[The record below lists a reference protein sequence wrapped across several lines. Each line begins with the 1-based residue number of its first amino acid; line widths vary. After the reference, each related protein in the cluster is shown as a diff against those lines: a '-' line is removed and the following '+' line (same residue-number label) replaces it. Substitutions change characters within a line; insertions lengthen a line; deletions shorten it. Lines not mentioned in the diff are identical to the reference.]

1 MIKWV
6 AEGDAVLVP
15 VKVVPGASRTRI
27 VGEWDGRLKVAVAA
41 APEGGKANDA
51 LTALLAGQLGLRPR
65 SVIVVN
71 GHASPVKTVR
81 IEDADLDR
89 VKELLAP

>member
-6 AEGDAVLVP
+6 TEGDAVLVP

-41 APEGGKANDA
+41 AAERGKANDA
-51 LTALLAGQLGLRPR
+51 LTALLAGQLGLRHR
-65 SVIVVN
+65 SVTVVS

-81 IEDADLDR
+81 IEGATLDR
-89 VKELLAP
+89 VKELVP